1 MKKLPIL
8 LILSLCSF
16 TLFSQEKS
24 TNTNDTL
31 RKHAINVYMDDA
43 PSYLKKEVPFI
54 NYVRDKNVADL
65 IIIETMQ
72 ETGSRG
78 AELTFFIEGQFKYAG
93 VMDTAKFYVYPGET
107 KEQVRSRGV
116 RVFKMALMKYIV
128 ETPLAEFI
136 NITFTEPISEEVS
149 SDKWNNW
156 VFSTNIHGSLNG
168 QETSKSDLRLTFNR
182 YERIALP
189 LGLTADPD
197 KTKITRKTIRK

>member
-1 MKKLPIL
+1 
-8 LILSLCSF
+8 
-16 TLFSQEKS
+16 
-24 TNTNDTL
+24 
-31 RKHAINVYMDDA
+31 
-43 PSYLKKEVPFI
+43 
-54 NYVRDKNVADL
+54 
-65 IIIETMQ
+65 
-72 ETGSRG
+72 
-78 AELTFFIEGQFKYAG
+78 
-93 VMDTAKFYVYPGET
+93 
-107 KEQVRSRGV
+107 
-116 RVFKMALMKYIV
+116 MALMKYIV

-189 LGLTADPD
+189 LGLTTDPD